1 MVVSPFLRAWV
12 ERPPFGTASVP
23 EFLAILAL
31 AAALAEALSLSSFG
45 DTGPPAY
52 LVLPVVFWAALRAG
66 RRGTTTVVLL
76 VTVIGIRDTAAGHGP
91 FLAITPTRTGISL
104 IVFLLVISMSGLAFA
119 SLSLVR
125 DRAEERLRES
135 EERFRSLIEKS
146 SDVVSILDA
155 EGRVRYESPSSLA
168 ILGYR
173 PEELVGVDAFDF
185 LHPDDVDASR
195 AAFAGVFAGPGTTIV
210 HGARFLHRD
219 GHWVDLVAT
228 VRNLLDDP
236 AVGGIVVN
244 SRDATESKRAERDL
258 AEAERRYRTLVER
271 LPLVTYINGPL
282 PGGAPRYVSPQIEQ
296 MLGYPA
302 SAWYDDA
309 RFAYRLIHPDDLPML
324 ERLFVEDSE
333 DSRRAEYRMVAAD
346 GRIVWVLDHMVTIRD
361 ADGEPALVQGFLMD
375 ITERRRLEE
384 QLAGAQ
390 RMEALG
396 LLAGGVAHDFNNLL
410 TAIAGYGELARA
422 RLDEPARARD
432 DLDEVLRAAGRAS
445 DLTRQL
451 LAFGRRQMLE
461 HQVVDLNTVV
471 EETRPLLERLLGDAV
486 RLECRLDPALA
497 TVRADAGQLGQVLV
511 NLAVNARDAMPAGG
525 TLTIATGNELVVE
538 SGGEVPPGEYVS
550 VSVADTGSGID
561 PAVRD
566 RLFEPFFT
574 TKEVGKGTG
583 LGLAVVFGIVEQSRG
598 RVSVRSDPGHGAE
611 FRILLPRTAE
621 RPNGRA
627 HAAPQAPRGNETVLL
642 VEDED
647 MVRRLT
653 GEMLERQGYRVISA
667 ASPAEALRVEQPYEL
682 LLTDVVMPGMTGPE
696 LAEQLAGTSVPRSRC
711 SSPRATPAPPSPTG
725 NCSPSGCS
733 RSRSRSISSHERCG
747 TRSTPGSRRAR

>member
-1 MVVSPFLRAWV
+1 
-12 ERPPFGTASVP
+12 
-23 EFLAILAL
+23 
-31 AAALAEALSLSSFG
+31 
-45 DTGPPAY
+45 
-52 LVLPVVFWAALRAG
+52 
-66 RRGTTTVVLL
+66 
-76 VTVIGIRDTAAGHGP
+76 
-91 FLAITPTRTGISL
+91 
-104 IVFLLVISMSGLAFA
+104 
-119 SLSLVR
+119 
-125 DRAEERLRES
+125 
-135 EERFRSLIEKS
+135 
-146 SDVVSILDA
+146 
-155 EGRVRYESPSSLA
+155 
-168 ILGYR
+168 
-173 PEELVGVDAFDF
+173 
-185 LHPDDVDASR
+185 
-195 AAFAGVFAGPGTTIV
+195 
-210 HGARFLHRD
+210 
-219 GHWVDLVAT
+219 
-228 VRNLLDDP
+228 
-236 AVGGIVVN
+236 
-244 SRDATESKRAERDL
+244 
-258 AEAERRYRTLVER
+258 
-271 LPLVTYINGPL
+271 
-282 PGGAPRYVSPQIEQ
+282 
-296 MLGYPA
+296 
-302 SAWYDDA
+302 
-309 RFAYRLIHPDDLPML
+309 ML

-497 TVRADAGQLGQVLV
+497 AVRADAGQLGQVLV

-561 PAVRD
+561 SAVRD

-598 RVSVRSDPGHGAE
+598 RVSVRSEPGHGAE

-627 HAAPQAPRGNETVLL
+627 PSAPQAPRGNETVLL

-696 LAEQLAGTSVPRSRC
+696 LAGQLADRRPEVTVLFTS
-711 SSPRATPAPPSPTG
+711 G
-725 NCSPSGCS
+725 YSGAAVAD
-733 RSRSRSISSHERCG
+733 RELLAERLLEKPF
-747 TRSTPGSRRAR
+747 TLDQLARKVRDALDAR